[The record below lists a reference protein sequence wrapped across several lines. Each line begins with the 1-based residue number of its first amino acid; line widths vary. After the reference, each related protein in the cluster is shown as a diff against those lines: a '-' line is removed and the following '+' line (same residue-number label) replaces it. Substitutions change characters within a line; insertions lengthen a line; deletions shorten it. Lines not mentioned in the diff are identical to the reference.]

1 MILEKKVAL
10 VTEISQGNGRAVAKL
25 LQEKG
30 FRVFGPIDD
39 DCSAEQRAIGENSF
53 KGIDFRTEHSVTTAL
68 AKFKSM
74 HAQLDLLV
82 TVPVNVNTAELQP
95 SVTVENLR
103 ATLEVEVVRIAA
115 IIDACLPLLKES
127 KQGRIVNV
135 STAAASMQAGLSSSR
150 GRGASSCIAMTALNA
165 LTLYYAR
172 ELVPHRIKVNAVA
185 PDGGVMGIPLA
196 GRENAFEDAAQL
208 IVQLGTSGDDGPT
221 GGFFSPCGPIPW

>member
-10 VTEISQGNGRAVAKL
+10 VTEISQGNGRAVAQL
-25 LQEKG
+25 LREKG

-39 DCSAEQRAIGENSF
+39 DCSVEQRAIGETSS
-53 KGIDFRTEHSVTTAL
+53 KGMDFGTEHSVTTAL
-68 AKFKSM
+68 HKFKSM

-82 TVPVNVNTAELQP
+82 TVPRNANTAELQP

-115 IIDACLPLLKES
+115 IIEAFLPLLIES

-135 STAAASMQAGLSSSR
+135 STATASMQTGSSSSR
-150 GRGASSCIAMTALNA
+150 GRGAASCIAMTALNA

-172 ELVPHRIKVNAVA
+172 ELAPYRIKVNAVA
-185 PDGGVMGIPLA
+185 PDGGIMGIPLA
-196 GRENAFEDAAQL
+196 GSEGALEDSAQL